1 MLNVLSLFSGIG
13 AFEKALERE
22 RIPFNLLNY
31 CEIDKYASKSFSAV
45 HNVSEEKN
53 LVDVTK
59 IDTSKLQNVDL
70 VTYGFPCVPKGYLI
84 KVIDGYKN
92 IEDITNDDLVL
103 THNNQYKQV
112 VKTMN
117 RISDHIN
124 HIELVGC
131 QDLQVTDEHPLY
143 VLRNNEFLWV
153 QAKDLNKDTDYL
165 CYNINDKSVSCEYD
179 NNVLWLLGRYFA
191 DGYKENHSLH
201 RTIFCIGRHKI
212 KDFEKHIQ
220 GFKYSKNHNNR
231 TAVEYKI
238 TDEYLCN
245 IFKSFPIG
253 SSLKHI
259 PQWIIDLPKDQLEVF
274 YQGYFSG
281 NGHKRN
287 DRNLFMFSTVSKI
300 MFYNLQ
306 DIIIKL
312 YNVVP
317 SMNIRHDNRKVT
329 FSDTYNAQYSLSP
342 KNQIVK
348 DNKICVKIKDVIRE
362 ISNIEVFN
370 FEVKDDN
377 SYTVNNVIVHNCQ
390 DISTAGKQKGF
401 VDEHGNSTR
410 SGLFF
415 EALRIIKDIKPKYAI
430 AENVKALTSKKF
442 TSEFQTVLTSLNN
455 VGYNNYYKVL
465 NAKDYGIP
473 QNRERIFIIS
483 IRKDIDD
490 GFFVFPNP
498 VPLRMRLKDLI
509 ETNVDERYYLTDD
522 QVKRITT
529 SNYMQNK
536 RRIQE
541 KDISDTLC
549 ARDWKD
555 PKCVKIVNSDISK
568 TVRTGGHGSLD
579 KHSWDLVQ
587 VNEPT
592 CGASRGRNPN
602 NPSDRSVGTHYEQ
615 RLELNRNGTCNT
627 LTTVQKDNLIVEPK
641 IIQVMRAAKE
651 RNFTNPQSGRVYN
664 PDGLSPCLSTMQ
676 GGGLEPKIIEAN
688 VGVNPLSKK
697 REFNGFHTECSPCL
711 LATDYKA
718 PKCTLTNSFRIRKL
732 TPLECWRLMGFD
744 DDDFYKAQN
753 AGISNS
759 QLYKQAGNSIVVN
772 VLQAIFRQFNFEKVS

>member
-70 VTYGFPCVPKGYLI
+70 VTYGFPC
-84 KVIDGYKN
+84 
-92 IEDITNDDLVL
+92 
-103 THNNQYKQV
+103 
-112 VKTMN
+112 
-117 RISDHIN
+117 
-124 HIELVGC
+124 
-131 QDLQVTDEHPLY
+131 
-143 VLRNNEFLWV
+143 
-153 QAKDLNKDTDYL
+153 
-165 CYNINDKSVSCEYD
+165 
-179 NNVLWLLGRYFA
+179 
-191 DGYKENHSLH
+191 
-201 RTIFCIGRHKI
+201 
-212 KDFEKHIQ
+212 
-220 GFKYSKNHNNR
+220 
-231 TAVEYKI
+231 
-238 TDEYLCN
+238 
-245 IFKSFPIG
+245 
-253 SSLKHI
+253 
-259 PQWIIDLPKDQLEVF
+259 
-274 YQGYFSG
+274 
-281 NGHKRN
+281 
-287 DRNLFMFSTVSKI
+287 
-300 MFYNLQ
+300 
-306 DIIIKL
+306 
-312 YNVVP
+312 
-317 SMNIRHDNRKVT
+317 
-329 FSDTYNAQYSLSP
+329 
-342 KNQIVK
+342 
-348 DNKICVKIKDVIRE
+348 
-362 ISNIEVFN
+362 
-370 FEVKDDN
+370 
-377 SYTVNNVIVHNCQ
+377 Q
-390 DISTAGKQKGF
+390 DISQAGNQKGF
-401 VDEHGNSTR
+401 TDKNGERTR

-442 TSEFQTVLTSLNN
+442 TSEFQTVLTSLND

-490 GFFVFPNP
+490 GFFVFPSP
-498 VPLRMRLKDLI
+498 VPLRTRLKDLL

-529 SNYMQNK
+529 SNYMHDK

-541 KDISDTLC
+541 KDISDTSC

-555 PKCVKIVNSDISK
+555 PKCVKVVNSDISK
-568 TVRTGGHGSLD
+568 TVRTGGRGSLD

-664 PDGLSPCLSTMQ
+664 PDGLSHCLNTMQ
-676 GGGLEPKIIEAN
+676 EGGREPKIIEPN
-688 VGVNPLSKK
+688 VSVHPLSKK
-697 REFNGFHTECSPCL
+697 REFDGFHTDFSPCL

-744 DDDFYKAQN
+744 DEDFYKARN

-772 VLQAIFRQFNFEKVS
+772 VLRAIFRELLKVEVKNK

>member
-70 VTYGFPCVPKGYLI
+70 VTYGFPCVPKGYMI
-84 KVIDGYKN
+84 KVENGYKT
-92 IEDITNDDLVL
+92 IEDIANNDLVL
-103 THNNQYKQV
+103 THNNQYKRV
-112 VKTMN
+112 VKTMSRVSN
-117 RISDHIN
+117 HIN
-124 HIELVGC
+124 HIKLIGC
-131 QDLQVTDEHPLY
+131 PDLQLTDEHPLY
-143 VLRNNEFLWV
+143 VLRNGEFTWV
-153 QAKDLNKDTDYL
+153 KAKDLNKESDYL
-165 CYNINDKSVSCEYD
+165 CYNINNKAIPCDYP
-179 NNVLWLLGRYFA
+179 NAVLWLIGRYFA

-201 RTIFCIGRHKI
+201 RPIFCIGKDKVEEFETYI
-212 KDFEKHIQ
+212 KP
-220 GFKYSKNHNNR
+220 FKFSIAHSER
-231 TAVEYKI
+231 SAVEYKI
-238 TDEYLCN
+238 TDDYLCG
-245 IFKSFPIG
+245 IF
-253 SSLKHI
+253 SSLATGSTTKEI
-259 PQWIIDLPKDQLEVF
+259 PQWIVDLPKQQLEVF
-274 YQGYFSG
+274 YKGYFSG
-281 NGHKRN
+281 DGHSRK
-287 DRNLFMFSTVSKI
+287 DRELYMFCTASKN
-300 MFYNLQ
+300 MFLALQ
-306 DIIIKL
+306 DIVIKL

-317 SMNIRHDNRKVT
+317 TVSIRHDIRKAT
-329 FSDTYNAQYSLSP
+329 YNDTYNAQYSYRP
-342 KNQIVK
+342 KGQIVK
-348 DNKICVKIKDVIRE
+348 DSKVCVKIKDVIRE
-362 ISNIEVFN
+362 LKDIEVFN
-370 FEVKDDN
+370 FEVEEDN
-377 SYTVNNVIVHNCQ
+377 SYTVNNIIVHNCQ

-442 TSEFQTVLTSLNN
+442 TSEFQTVLTSLND

-490 GFFVFPNP
+490 GFFVFPSP
-498 VPLRMRLKDLI
+498 VPLRTRLKDLL
-509 ETNVDERYYLTDD
+509 ETNVDERYYLTDE

-529 SNYMQNK
+529 SNYM
-536 RRIQE
+536 QE

-555 PKCVKIVNSDISK
+555 PNCVKVVNSDISK

-602 NPSDRSVGTHYEQ
+602 NPSDRSVGTHHEQ

-627 LTTVQKDNLIVEPK
+627 LTTVQKDNLIVEP
-641 IIQVMRAAKE
+641 
-651 RNFTNPQSGRVYN
+651 
-664 PDGLSPCLSTMQ
+664 
-676 GGGLEPKIIEAN
+676 N
-688 VGVNPLSKK
+688 VSVHPLSKK
-697 REFNGFHTECSPCL
+697 REFDGFHTDFSPCL

-732 TPLECWRLMGFD
+732 TPKECWRLMGFTD
-744 DDDFYKAQN
+744 EDFEKARN

-772 VLQAIFRQFNFEKVS
+772 VLQAIFRQFNFEVAEK

>member
-70 VTYGFPCVPKGYLI
+70 VTYGFPC
-84 KVIDGYKN
+84 
-92 IEDITNDDLVL
+92 
-103 THNNQYKQV
+103 
-112 VKTMN
+112 
-117 RISDHIN
+117 
-124 HIELVGC
+124 
-131 QDLQVTDEHPLY
+131 
-143 VLRNNEFLWV
+143 
-153 QAKDLNKDTDYL
+153 
-165 CYNINDKSVSCEYD
+165 
-179 NNVLWLLGRYFA
+179 
-191 DGYKENHSLH
+191 
-201 RTIFCIGRHKI
+201 
-212 KDFEKHIQ
+212 
-220 GFKYSKNHNNR
+220 
-231 TAVEYKI
+231 
-238 TDEYLCN
+238 
-245 IFKSFPIG
+245 
-253 SSLKHI
+253 
-259 PQWIIDLPKDQLEVF
+259 
-274 YQGYFSG
+274 
-281 NGHKRN
+281 
-287 DRNLFMFSTVSKI
+287 
-300 MFYNLQ
+300 
-306 DIIIKL
+306 
-312 YNVVP
+312 
-317 SMNIRHDNRKVT
+317 
-329 FSDTYNAQYSLSP
+329 
-342 KNQIVK
+342 
-348 DNKICVKIKDVIRE
+348 
-362 ISNIEVFN
+362 
-370 FEVKDDN
+370 
-377 SYTVNNVIVHNCQ
+377 Q
-390 DISTAGKQKGF
+390 DISQAGNQKGF
-401 VDEHGNSTR
+401 TDKNGERTR

-442 TSEFQTVLTSLNN
+442 TSEFQTVLTSLND

-490 GFFVFPNP
+490 GFFVFPSP
-498 VPLRMRLKDLI
+498 VPLRTRLKDLL

-541 KDISDTLC
+541 KDISDTSC

-555 PKCVKIVNSDISK
+555 PKCVKVVNSDISK
-568 TVRTGGHGSLD
+568 TVRTGGRGSLD

-664 PDGLSPCLSTMQ
+664 PDGLSHCLNTMQ
-676 GGGLEPKIIEAN
+676 EGGREPKIIEPN
-688 VGVNPLSKK
+688 VSVHPLSKK
-697 REFNGFHTECSPCL
+697 REFDGFHTDFSPCL

-744 DDDFYKAQN
+744 DEDFYKARN

-772 VLQAIFRQFNFEKVS
+772 VLRAIFRELLKVEVKNK

>member
-1 MLNVLSLFSGIG
+1 M
-13 AFEKALERE
+13 
-22 RIPFNLLNY
+22 NY

-124 HIELVGC
+124 HIKLVGC

-220 GFKYSKNHNNR
+220 GFKYLKNHNNR

-281 NGHKRN
+281 DGHKRN

-329 FSDTYNAQYSLSP
+329 FSDTYNAKYSLSP

-348 DNKICVKIKDVIRE
+348 DNKICVKIKDVTCE

-410 SGLFF
+410 SSLFF

-442 TSEFQTVLTSLNN
+442 TSEFQTVLTSLNDI
-455 VGYNNYYKVL
+455 GYNNYYKVL

-490 GFFVFPNP
+490 GFFVFPSP
-498 VPLRMRLKDLI
+498 VPLRTRLKDLL

-555 PKCVKIVNSDISK
+555 HKCVKIVNSDISK

-602 NPSDRSVGTHYEQ
+602 NPSDRSVGTDYEQ

-664 PDGLSPCLSTMQ
+664 PDGLSPCLNTMQ
-676 GGGLEPKIIEAN
+676 GGGREPKIIEPN
-688 VGVNPLSKK
+688 VSVHPLSKK
-697 REFNGFHTECSPCL
+697 REFDGFHTDFSPCL

-753 AGISNS
+753 VGISNS

>member
-124 HIELVGC
+124 HIKLVGC

-281 NGHKRN
+281 DGHKRN

-329 FSDTYNAQYSLSP
+329 FSDTYNAKYSLSP

-348 DNKICVKIKDVIRE
+348 DNKICVKIKDVTRE
-362 ISNIEVFN
+362 ITNIEVFN

-442 TSEFQTVLTSLNN
+442 TSEFQTVLTSLND

-490 GFFVFPNP
+490 GFFVFPSP
-498 VPLRMRLKDLI
+498 VPLRTRLKDLL

-549 ARDWKD
+549 ARNWKD
-555 PKCVKIVNSDISK
+555 PKYVKVVNSDISK
-568 TVRTGGHGSLD
+568 TVRTSGHGSLD

-602 NPSDRSVGTHYEQ
+602 NPSDRSVGTHHEQ

-627 LTTVQKDNLIVEPK
+627 ITTVQKDNLVVEPK

-664 PDGLSPCLSTMQ
+664 PDGLSPCLNTMQ
-676 GGGLEPKIIEAN
+676 GGGREPKIIEAN

-697 REFNGFHTECSPCL
+697 REFDGFHTECSPCL

-753 AGISNS
+753 VGISNS

-772 VLQAIFRQFNFEKVS
+772 VLQAIFRQFNFEKMS

>member
-153 QAKDLNKDTDYL
+153 YAKDLNKDTDYL

-281 NGHKRN
+281 DGHKRN

-348 DNKICVKIKDVIRE
+348 DNKICVKIKNVTRE

-579 KHSWDLVQ
+579 KHSWDLVH

>member
-124 HIELVGC
+124 HIKLVGC

-143 VLRNNEFLWV
+143 VLRNNEFLWI

-220 GFKYSKNHNNR
+220 GFKYSKSHNNR
-231 TAVEYKI
+231 TVVEYKI

-245 IFKSFPIG
+245 IFKSLPTG

-281 NGHKRN
+281 DGHKRN
-287 DRNLFMFSTVSKI
+287 DHNLFIFSTVSKI

-329 FSDTYNAQYSLSP
+329 FSDTYNAKYSLSP

-348 DNKICVKIKDVIRE
+348 DNKICVKIKDVTRE

-442 TSEFQTVLTSLNN
+442 TSEFQTVLTSLNE

-498 VPLRMRLKDLI
+498 APLRTRLKDLL

-753 AGISNS
+753 VGISNS

>member
-70 VTYGFPCVPKGYLI
+70 VTYGFPC
-84 KVIDGYKN
+84 
-92 IEDITNDDLVL
+92 
-103 THNNQYKQV
+103 
-112 VKTMN
+112 
-117 RISDHIN
+117 
-124 HIELVGC
+124 
-131 QDLQVTDEHPLY
+131 
-143 VLRNNEFLWV
+143 
-153 QAKDLNKDTDYL
+153 
-165 CYNINDKSVSCEYD
+165 
-179 NNVLWLLGRYFA
+179 
-191 DGYKENHSLH
+191 
-201 RTIFCIGRHKI
+201 
-212 KDFEKHIQ
+212 
-220 GFKYSKNHNNR
+220 
-231 TAVEYKI
+231 
-238 TDEYLCN
+238 
-245 IFKSFPIG
+245 
-253 SSLKHI
+253 
-259 PQWIIDLPKDQLEVF
+259 
-274 YQGYFSG
+274 
-281 NGHKRN
+281 
-287 DRNLFMFSTVSKI
+287 
-300 MFYNLQ
+300 
-306 DIIIKL
+306 
-312 YNVVP
+312 
-317 SMNIRHDNRKVT
+317 
-329 FSDTYNAQYSLSP
+329 
-342 KNQIVK
+342 
-348 DNKICVKIKDVIRE
+348 
-362 ISNIEVFN
+362 
-370 FEVKDDN
+370 
-377 SYTVNNVIVHNCQ
+377 Q

-442 TSEFQTVLTSLNN
+442 TSEFQTVLTSLND

-490 GFFVFPNP
+490 GFFVFPSP
-498 VPLRMRLKDLI
+498 VPLRTRLKDLL

-529 SNYMQNK
+529 SNYMHDK

-541 KDISDTLC
+541 KDISDTSC

-555 PKCVKIVNSDISK
+555 PKCVKVVNSDISK

-651 RNFTNPQSGRVYN
+651 RNFTNPQSGRDYN
-664 PDGLSPCLSTMQ
+664 PYGLSPCLNTMQ
-676 GGGLEPKIIEAN
+676 GGGREPKIIEPN
-688 VGVNPLSKK
+688 VCEERKDEGLRFFKDNVCGALRTKDSCGDKRVLEPTAAAMRGRQNGQQLEISDREYSNALTTVQKDRLVNC
-697 REFNGFHTECSPCL
+697 N
-711 LATDYKA
+711 
-718 PKCTLTNSFRIRKL
+718 FRIRKL
-732 TPLECWRLMGFD
+732 TPKECWRLMGFD

-753 AGISNS
+753 VGISNS

-772 VLQAIFRQFNFEKVS
+772 VLRAIFRELLKVEVKNK